1 MTDAPRRILI
11 CDDHPM
17 VRQSL
22 GSTMRGLW
30 PDAEQLEAGDFPT
43 SWAMAGRAP
52 DLILA
57 DLGMPGAEPITGV
70 RELLAR
76 APDARCLVVTG
87 SDEDATAAQLAAIG
101 VAGLVR
107 KTASSAVIEAAAALV
122 ARGGRYMPA
131 HIMATAGSCP
141 TPAPPGP
148 RAALTERQRDVL
160 RLMAEGHSNKA
171 IGRLLSI
178 APDTVKTHVS
188 QIFAEL
194 GAVNRADAC
203 MKGRSLGLL

>member
-1 MTDAPRRILI
+1 MNDPRRVLI

-22 GSTMRGLW
+22 AATVRGLW
-30 PDAEQLEAGDFPT
+30 PETELLEAPDFP
-43 SWAMAGRAP
+43 SAWAFAAREP

-57 DLGMPGAEPITGV
+57 DLGMPGATPIEGV

-87 SDEDATAAQLAAIG
+87 SDEDASAAELAGIG
-101 VAGLVR
+101 VDGLVR
-107 KTASSAVIEAAAALV
+107 KTATPAMIEAAIALV

-131 HIMATAGSCP
+131 HIMAVPVSR
-141 TPAPPGP
+141 PAAVA
-148 RAALTERQRDVL
+148 RDTVALTDRQRDVL
-160 RLMAEGHSNKA
+160 QRMAEGRSNKE
-171 IGRLLSI
+171 IGRELGI
-178 APDTVKTHVS
+178 APDTVKSHVS
-188 QIFAEL
+188 QIFGVL

-203 MKGRSLGLL
+203 MKGKSLGVI